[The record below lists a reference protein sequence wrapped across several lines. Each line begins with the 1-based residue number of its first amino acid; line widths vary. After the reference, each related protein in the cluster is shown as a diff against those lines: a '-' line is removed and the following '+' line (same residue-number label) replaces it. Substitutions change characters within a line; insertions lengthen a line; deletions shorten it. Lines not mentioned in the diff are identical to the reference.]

1 MERKRTNKV
10 SMTFSMTSWSSLNDV
25 MQPKR
30 TNFAANYFSYG
41 TSYFFFFLMTL
52 EIGEFQGQVY
62 LPACFIFYNVFSKKE
77 QIGSLTVLHGRIHI
91 FSFIGK
97 MRQSVGA
104 RALVHGN
111 CNVCFYQFY
120 LYQAHQT
127 HVDEAIFLM
136 DLRLIRG
143 LPILL
148 KLKIFY

>member
-1 MERKRTNKV
+1 
-10 SMTFSMTSWSSLNDV
+10 MTSCSQKEQISPQMILATV
-25 MQPKR
+25 R
-30 TNFAANYFSYG
+30 HI
-41 TSYFFFFLMTL
+41 FFLMTL

-77 QIGSLTVLHGRIHI
+77 QIGSLTVLHGRRHI

-120 LYQAHQT
+120 PY
-127 HVDEAIFLM
+127 
-136 DLRLIRG
+136 
-143 LPILL
+143 
-148 KLKIFY
+148 

>member
-41 TSYFFFFLMTL
+41 TSYFFLMTL

-77 QIGSLTVLHGRIHI
+77 QIGSLTVLHGRRHI

-111 CNVCFYQFY
+111 CNVYFYQFY
-120 LYQAHQT
+120 PYQAHHQT
-127 HVDEAIFLM
+127 HVDEAFFLM
-136 DLRLIRG
+136 DLRFIRG
-143 LPILL
+143 VPILL
-148 KLKIFY
+148 RLKIFY